1 MGLSSICLFTMFIL
15 LVFPFFFLN
24 FTIANVTASSMLPL
38 CHDDE
43 RSALLQFK
51 ESRISG
57 DFYAWKF
64 DCRPTMASWK
74 PEEGSVD
81 CCSWDGVHCNKNTG
95 HVIKLDLSHSCLFGS
110 IDSSSS
116 LFKLVHL
123 EWLNLA
129 LNDFNSSEI
138 PPEIINLSRLSY
150 LNLSGTSLSGQIPSE
165 ILKLSNLVSLDLS
178 LNDVPGGRLELQKPS
193 FTNLVEKLTNLKTLD
208 LGDVSIDS
216 TIPHNIGNLSSL
228 TFVSL
233 RNCELQGRIP
243 SSLGNLSKLLHLDL
257 SLNELQGEL
266 PVSVG
271 NLHSLKEL
279 DLSANFLSS
288 EWPISIG
295 NLSSLKEL
303 DLSQNRF
310 FGELPISMG
319 NLGSL
324 KELDLSHNAFFGELP
339 TSIRNL
345 FSLEKLDLSFNKFS
359 GEFPWSTG
367 NFSSLKL
374 LDLRSCSFWGKVPHS
389 IGNFTRL
396 QFLYPGLN
404 SFSGDLL
411 GSIGNLRSLEVIHI
425 PKCNFSGQIT
435 SSLRNLT
442 QLIVLDMARNS
453 YSGMIELD
461 VLLTSWKNL
470 EHLSLSSNRLSVL
483 TKATSNTTSKKHQYI
498 KLRSC
503 NLTKFPNFLESQH
516 HLVVLDLSDNR
527 IRGKVPKW
535 LLDPNMQNLIGLN
548 LSHNLLTGF
557 DQHPVFLPGNKGGLV
572 TFDLSSNN
580 LQGPLPV
587 PPPGTINYLAS
598 NNSLTGEIPSWICN
612 LNFLKSLVLSH
623 NNLSGLLPQCL
634 SNFSDELSVLDLRGN
649 NFFGTIPNT
658 FIKESRL
665 SVIDLSHNLFQ
676 GRIPRSLINCSKLEF
691 LGLGNNQISDTF
703 PSWLGTLPN
712 LNVLILRSNIFYG
725 IIEEPRTDCGFSKL
739 RIIDLSNNRFTGTLP
754 SKSFLCW
761 NAMKIVNTSELRYLQ
776 DVLFP
781 YGQVSNNVVSTY
793 DYSMTMN
800 SKGRMMT
807 YKKIPDILAGII
819 LSNNRFD
826 GAIPASIANLKGLQ
840 VLNLHNNNLQGH
852 IPSCLGN
859 LTNLESLDLS
869 DNKFSGRIPQQL
881 VELTFLEFFNVSDNY
896 LTGPIPQGKQ
906 FATFDNTSFDGNSGL
921 CGRPLS
927 KGCES
932 DEAPTNEDHNEGS
945 EESLFSS
952 ASDWKIILT
961 GYAGG
966 LVAGLVLGCNFSTGI
981 IGWILEKLGTQQ
993 KATRRRR
1000 RRRN

>member
-324 KELDLSHNAFFGELP
+324 KELDLSHNAFF
-339 TSIRNL
+339 
-345 FSLEKLDLSFNKFS
+345 
-359 GEFPWSTG
+359 
-367 NFSSLKL
+367 
-374 LDLRSCSFWGKVPHS
+374 
-389 IGNFTRL
+389 
-396 QFLYPGLN
+396 
-404 SFSGDLL
+404 
-411 GSIGNLRSLEVIHI
+411 
-425 PKCNFSGQIT
+425 GQIT

>member
-1 MGLSSICLFTMFIL
+1 
-15 LVFPFFFLN
+15 
-24 FTIANVTASSMLPL
+24 MLPL

-74 PEEGSVD
+74 PEEGNVD

-110 IDSSSS
+110 INSSSS

-193 FTNLVEKLTNLKTLD
+193 LVNLVEKLSNLKTLD
-208 LGDVSIDS
+208 LGDVSIQS
-216 TIPHNIGNLSSL
+216 TIPHNITNLSSSM
-228 TFVSL
+228 FVSL
-233 RNCELQGRIP
+233 QNCELQGRIP

-271 NLHSLKEL
+271 NLCSLEEL

-324 KELDLSHNAFFGELP
+324 KELDLSQNGYFGEIP

-359 GEFPWSTG
+359 G
-367 NFSSLKL
+367 
-374 LDLRSCSFWGKVPHS
+374 
-389 IGNFTRL
+389 
-396 QFLYPGLN
+396 
-404 SFSGDLL
+404 
-411 GSIGNLRSLEVIHI
+411 
-425 PKCNFSGQIT
+425 QIT

-442 QLIVLDMARNS
+442 QLMVLDMARNS
-453 YSGMIELD
+453 YSGTIELD
-461 VLLTSWKNL
+461 DLLTSWKNL
-470 EHLSLSSNRLSVL
+470 EFLCLSLNRLSVL
-483 TKATSNTTSKKHQYI
+483 TKATSNTTSQKIQHI
-498 KLRSC
+498 GLRSC
-503 NLTKFPNFLESQH
+503 NLTKFPNFLENQS
-516 HLVVLDLSDNR
+516 HLVFLDLSNNK
-527 IRGKVPKW
+527 IQEKVPKW
-535 LLDPNMQNLIGLN
+535 LLDPNMQNLNALN

-557 DQHPVFLPGNKGGLV
+557 HQHPVLLPGNKSDAV

-587 PPPGTINYLAS
+587 PPPGTVNYLAS
-598 NNSLTGEIPSWICN
+598 NNRLTGEIPSWICN
-612 LNFLKSLVLSH
+612 LNILESLVLSH

-634 SNFSDELSVLDLRGN
+634 GNFSDELSVLDLEAN

-665 SVIDLSHNLFQ
+665 GVIDLSHNLFQ

-703 PSWLGTLPN
+703 PSWLGTLPK
-712 LNVLILRSNIFYG
+712 LNVLILRSNTFYG
-725 IIEEPRTDCGFSKL
+725 IIEEPRTGCGFSKL
-739 RIIDLSNNRFTGTLP
+739 RIIDLSDNRFTGKLP

-776 DVLFP
+776 DVLSS
-781 YGQVSNNVVSTY
+781 YGQVTNNVLSTY

-807 YKKIPDILAGII
+807 YNKIPDILAGII

-840 VLNLHNNNLQGH
+840 VLNLQYNNLQGH

-869 DNKFSGRIPQQL
+869 NNKFSGRIPQQL
-881 VELTFLEFFNVSDNY
+881 VDLTFLAFFNVSDNY

-906 FATFDNTSFDGNSGL
+906 FATFDNTSFDGNLGL
-921 CGRPLS
+921 CGKPLS

-932 DEAPTNEDHNEGS
+932 GEAATNEDHTEGS
-945 EESLFSS
+945 EESLFSG

-966 LVAGLVLGCNFSTGI
+966 FVAGLVLGFNISIGI
-981 IGWILEKLGTQQ
+981 NGWILEKLGTQQ
-993 KATRRRR
+993 KATRRIWRH
-1000 RRRN
+1000 RN

>member
-1 MGLSSICLFTMFIL
+1 
-15 LVFPFFFLN
+15 
-24 FTIANVTASSMLPL
+24 MLPL

-81 CCSWDGVHCNKNTG
+81 CCSWDGVHCNRNTG

-193 FTNLVEKLTNLKTLD
+193 FENLVEKLSNLKTLD

-233 RNCELQGRIP
+233 RNCELQ
-243 SSLGNLSKLLHLDL
+243 
-257 SLNELQGEL
+257 
-266 PVSVG
+266 
-271 NLHSLKEL
+271 
-279 DLSANFLSS
+279 
-288 EWPISIG
+288 
-295 NLSSLKEL
+295 
-303 DLSQNRF
+303 
-310 FGELPISMG
+310 
-319 NLGSL
+319 
-324 KELDLSHNAFFGELP
+324 
-339 TSIRNL
+339 
-345 FSLEKLDLSFNKFS
+345 
-359 GEFPWSTG
+359 
-367 NFSSLKL
+367 
-374 LDLRSCSFWGKVPHS
+374 
-389 IGNFTRL
+389 
-396 QFLYPGLN
+396 
-404 SFSGDLL
+404 
-411 GSIGNLRSLEVIHI
+411 
-425 PKCNFSGQIT
+425 
-435 SSLRNLT
+435 
-442 QLIVLDMARNS
+442 
-453 YSGMIELD
+453 D
-461 VLLTSWKNL
+461 VLLTSWKKL
-470 EHLSLSSNRLSVL
+470 EVLALSLNRLSVL
-483 TKATSNTTSKKHQYI
+483 TKATSNTTSQKIQYI
-498 KLRSC
+498 GLRSC
-503 NLTKFPNFLESQH
+503 NLTKFPNFLENQRDM
-516 HLVVLDLSDNR
+516 VVLDLSDNR
-527 IRGKVPKW
+527 IQGKVPKW
-535 LLDPNMQNLIGLN
+535 LLDPNMQNLSALN

-557 DQHPVFLPGNKGGLV
+557 DQHPVLLPGNNGDSV

-587 PPPGTINYLAS
+587 PPPGTANYLAS
-598 NNSLTGEIPSWICN
+598 NSSLTGEIPSWICN
-612 LNFLKSLVLSH
+612 LNILESLVLSH

-634 SNFSDELSVLDLRGN
+634 GNFSDELSVLDLQAN

-665 SVIDLSHNLFQ
+665 GVVDLSHNLFQ

-703 PSWLGTLPN
+703 PSWLGSLPK

-725 IIEEPRTDCGFSKL
+725 IIEEPRTGCGFSKL
-739 RIIDLSNNRFTGTLP
+739 RIIDLSDNRFTGKLP

-761 NAMKIVNTSELRYLQ
+761 NAMKIVNASELRYLQ
-776 DVLFP
+776 DVLSP
-781 YGQVSNNVVSTY
+781 SGKLSNDILSTY
-793 DYSMTMN
+793 DYSLTMN

-807 YKKIPDILAGII
+807 YNKIPDILAGII
-819 LSNNRFD
+819 LSNNTFD

-840 VLNLHNNNLQGH
+840 VLNLQYNNLQGH

-869 DNKFSGRIPQQL
+869 NNKFSGRIPQQL
-881 VELTFLEFFNVSDNY
+881 IELTFLEFFNVSDNY

-906 FATFDNTSFDGNSGL
+906 FATFDNTSFNGNSGL
-921 CGRPLS
+921 CGKPLS

-932 DEAPTNEDHNEGS
+932 GESPTNEDHTEGS
-945 EESLFSS
+945 EESLFSGV
-952 ASDWKIILT
+952 SDWKIILT

-966 LVAGLVLGCNFSTGI
+966 LVAGLVLGFNFSTGI

-993 KATRRRR
+993 KATKRRR

>member
-1 MGLSSICLFTMFIL
+1 MGLSSICLFTIFIR
-15 LVFPFFFLN
+15 LVFPFIFFNL
-24 FTIANVTASSMLPL
+24 TIANVAASSMLPL

-74 PEEGSVD
+74 PEEGNVD

-95 HVIKLDLSHSCLFGS
+95 H
-110 IDSSSS
+110 
-116 LFKLVHL
+116 LVHL

-193 FTNLVEKLTNLKTLD
+193 FVNLVEKLSNLKTLD
-208 LGDVSIDS
+208 LGDVSIQS
-216 TIPHNIGNLSSL
+216 TIPRNIANLSSL

-233 RNCELQGRIP
+233 RNCELQGRIR
-243 SSLGNLSKLLHLDL
+243 SSLGNLSELLHLDL
-257 SLNELQGEL
+257 SLNELRGEL

-271 NLHSLKEL
+271 NLHSLKEV

-324 KELDLSHNAFFGELP
+324 KELDLSQNGFFGELP

-345 FSLEKLDLSFNKFS
+345 FSLEKLDLSVNKLS

-374 LDLRSCSFWGKVPHS
+374 LDLRSCGFWGKVPHS

-396 QFLYPGLN
+396 QFLYLGFN
-404 SFSGDLL
+404 NFSGDLL
-411 GSIGNLRSLEVIHI
+411 GSIGNLR
-425 PKCNFSGQIT
+425 
-435 SSLRNLT
+435 NLT
-442 QLIVLDMARNS
+442 QLTVLDMAQNS
-453 YSGMIELD
+453 YSGTIELD
-461 VLLTSWKNL
+461 VLLTFWKKL
-470 EHLSLSSNRLSVL
+470 EVLVLSLNRLSVL
-483 TKATSNTTSKKHQYI
+483 TKTTSNTTSRKHQYI
-498 KLRSC
+498 GLRSC
-503 NLTKFPNFLESQH
+503 NLTKFPNFLENQY

-527 IRGKVPKW
+527 IQGKVPKW
-535 LLDPNMQNLIGLN
+535 LLDPNMQNLNTLN
-548 LSHNLLTGF
+548 LSHNLLTRF
-557 DQHPVFLPGNKGGLV
+557 DQHHVVLPGSKGDLV

-580 LQGPLPV
+580 LQGPLPI
-587 PPPGTINYLAS
+587 PPLRTINYLAS
-598 NNSLTGEIPSWICN
+598 SNSLRGEIPSWICN
-612 LNFLKSLVLSH
+612 LNILESLVLSH

-634 SNFSDELSVLDLRGN
+634 GNFSDELSVLDLQGN

-665 SVIDLSHNLFQ
+665 GVIDLSHNLLQ

-725 IIEEPRTDCGFSKL
+725 IIEEPRTGCGFSKL
-739 RIIDLSNNRFTGTLP
+739 RIIDLSNNRFTGKLP

-761 NAMKIVNTSELRYLQ
+761 NAMKIFNTSELRYLQ
-776 DVLFP
+776 D
-781 YGQVSNNVVSTY
+781 
-793 DYSMTMN
+793 
-800 SKGRMMT
+800 
-807 YKKIPDILAGII
+807 IPDILTGII

-826 GAIPASIANLKGLQ
+826 EAIPASISNLKGLQ

-869 DNKFSGRIPQQL
+869 NNKFSGRIPQQL

-906 FATFDNTSFDGNSGL
+906 FATFDNTSFDANSGL

-932 DEAPTNEDHNEGS
+932 GEAPTNEDHTEGS
-945 EESLFSS
+945 AESLFSG

-966 LVAGLVLGCNFSTGI
+966 LVAGLVLGFNFSTGI
-981 IGWILEKLGTQQ
+981 IGWILEKLGMQQ
-993 KATRRRR
+993 KATRRGR

>member
-1 MGLSSICLFTMFIL
+1 
-15 LVFPFFFLN
+15 
-24 FTIANVTASSMLPL
+24 MLPL

-43 RSALLQFK
+43 LSALLQFK

-81 CCSWDGVHCNKNTG
+81 CCSWDGVHCNRNTG

-123 EWLNLA
+123 QWLNLA

-150 LNLSGTSLSGQIPSE
+150 LNLSETSLSGQIPSE

-193 FTNLVEKLTNLKTLD
+193 FENLVEKLSNLKTLD

-233 RNCELQGRIP
+233 RNCGLQGRIP
-243 SSLGNLSKLLHLDL
+243 SSLGDLSKLLHLDL
-257 SLNELQGEL
+257 SINELLGEL
-266 PVSVG
+266 PVSIG

-288 EWPISIG
+288 
-295 NLSSLKEL
+295 
-303 DLSQNRF
+303 
-310 FGELPISMG
+310 
-319 NLGSL
+319 
-324 KELDLSHNAFFGELP
+324 
-339 TSIRNL
+339 
-345 FSLEKLDLSFNKFS
+345 
-359 GEFPWSTG
+359 
-367 NFSSLKL
+367 
-374 LDLRSCSFWGKVPHS
+374 
-389 IGNFTRL
+389 
-396 QFLYPGLN
+396 
-404 SFSGDLL
+404 
-411 GSIGNLRSLEVIHI
+411 
-425 PKCNFSGQIT
+425 QIT

-442 QLIVLDMARNS
+442 ELVVLDMAQNA
-453 YSGMIELD
+453 YGGTIELD
-461 VLLTSWKNL
+461 VLLTSWKKL
-470 EHLSLSSNRLSVL
+470 EVLALSLNRLSVL
-483 TKATSNTTSKKHQYI
+483 TKATSNTTSQKIQYI
-498 KLRSC
+498 GLRSC
-503 NLTKFPNFLESQH
+503 NLTKFPNFLENQRDM
-516 HLVVLDLSDNR
+516 VVLDLSDNR
-527 IRGKVPKW
+527 IQGKVPKW
-535 LLDPNMQNLIGLN
+535 LLDPNMQNLSALN

-557 DQHPVFLPGNKGGLV
+557 DQHPVLLPGNNGDSV

-587 PPPGTINYLAS
+587 PPPGTANYLAS
-598 NNSLTGEIPSWICN
+598 NSSLTGEIPSWICN
-612 LNFLKSLVLSH
+612 LNILESLVLSH

-634 SNFSDELSVLDLRGN
+634 GNFSDELSVLDLQAN

-665 SVIDLSHNLFQ
+665 GVVDLSHNLFQ

-703 PSWLGTLPN
+703 PSWLGSLPK

-725 IIEEPRTDCGFSKL
+725 IIEEPRTGCGFSKL
-739 RIIDLSNNRFTGTLP
+739 RIIDLSDNRFTGKLP

-761 NAMKIVNTSELRYLQ
+761 NAMKIVNASELRYLQ
-776 DVLFP
+776 DVLSP
-781 YGQVSNNVVSTY
+781 SGKLSNDILSTY
-793 DYSMTMN
+793 DYSLTMN

-807 YKKIPDILAGII
+807 YNKIPDILAGII
-819 LSNNRFD
+819 LSNNTFD

-840 VLNLHNNNLQGH
+840 VLNLQYNNLQGH

-869 DNKFSGRIPQQL
+869 NNKFSGRIPQQL
-881 VELTFLEFFNVSDNY
+881 IELTFLEFFNVSDNY

-906 FATFDNTSFDGNSGL
+906 FATFDNTSFNGNSGL
-921 CGRPLS
+921 CGKPLS

-932 DEAPTNEDHNEGS
+932 GESPTNEDHTEGS
-945 EESLFSS
+945 EESLFSGV
-952 ASDWKIILT
+952 SDWKIILT

-966 LVAGLVLGCNFSTGI
+966 LVAGLVLGFNFSTGI

-993 KATRRRR
+993 KATKRRR

>member
-1 MGLSSICLFTMFIL
+1 
-15 LVFPFFFLN
+15 
-24 FTIANVTASSMLPL
+24 MLPL

-51 ESRISG
+51 ESRISS

-64 DCRPTMASWK
+64 DCHPTMASWK
-74 PEEGSVD
+74 PEEGNFD

-95 HVIKLDLSHSCLFGS
+95 HVVKLDLSHSCLFGS
-110 IDSSSS
+110 INSSSS

-138 PPEIINLSRLSY
+138 PPEIINLSKLSY

-193 FTNLVEKLTNLKTLD
+193 FVNLVEKLSNLKTLD
-208 LGDVSIDS
+208 LGDVCIQS
-216 TIPHNIGNLSSL
+216 TIPHNIINLSSL

-271 NLHSLKEL
+271 NLHSLEEL

-310 FGELPISMG
+310 FGELPISIG

-324 KELDLSHNAFFGELP
+324 KELDLSQNGFFGELT

-345 FSLEKLDLSFNKFS
+345 FSLEKLDLSVNKLS

-374 LDLRSCSFWGKVPHS
+374 LDLRLCGFWGKVPHS
-389 IGNFTRL
+389 I
-396 QFLYPGLN
+396 
-404 SFSGDLL
+404 
-411 GSIGNLRSLEVIHI
+411 
-425 PKCNFSGQIT
+425 GQIT

-453 YSGMIELD
+453 YSGTIELD
-461 VLLTSWKNL
+461 VLLTCWKNL
-470 EHLSLSSNRLSVL
+470 EVLALSLNRLSVL
-483 TKATSNTTSKKHQYI
+483 TKATSNTTSRKHQYI
-498 KLRSC
+498 GLSSC
-503 NLTKFPNFLESQH
+503 KLTKFPNFLENQH
-516 HLVVLDLSDNR
+516 HLVGLDLSDNR
-527 IRGKVPKW
+527 IQGKVPKW
-535 LLDPNMQNLIGLN
+535 LLDPNMQNLNTLN

-612 LNFLKSLVLSH
+612 LNFLESLVLSH

-634 SNFSDELSVLDLRGN
+634 GNFSNVLSVLDLQGN

-665 SVIDLSHNLFQ
+665 GVIDLSHNLLQ

-725 IIEEPRTDCGFSKL
+725 IIEEPRTGCGFSKL
-739 RIIDLSNNRFTGTLP
+739 RIIDLSNNRFTGKLP
-754 SKSFLCW
+754 SKNFLCW

-781 YGQVSNNVVSTY
+781 YGQVSNYVVSTY

-819 LSNNRFD
+819 LSNNTFD

-840 VLNLHNNNLQGH
+840 VLNLQYNNLQGH

-869 DNKFSGRIPQQL
+869 DNKISGRIPQQL
-881 VELTFLEFFNVSDNY
+881 VELTFLAFFNVSDNY

-961 GYAGG
+961 GYGGG

>member
-1 MGLSSICLFTMFIL
+1 
-15 LVFPFFFLN
+15 
-24 FTIANVTASSMLPL
+24 MLPL
-38 CHDDE
+38 CHYDE

-51 ESRISG
+51 ESIISG

-74 PEEGSVD
+74 PEEGNVD

-110 IDSSSS
+110 INSSSS

-165 ILKLSNLVSLDLS
+165 ILRLSNLVSLDLS
-178 LNDVPGGRLELQKPS
+178 LNDVPDGRLELQKPS
-193 FTNLVEKLTNLKTLD
+193 FVNLVEKLSNLTTLD
-208 LGDVSIDS
+208 LGDVSIQS
-216 TIPHNIGNLSSL
+216 TIPHNFANLSSL

-233 RNCELQGRIP
+233 RNCELQ
-243 SSLGNLSKLLHLDL
+243 DL

-266 PVSVG
+266 PISVG

-324 KELDLSHNAFFGELP
+324 KELDLSQNGFFGELP

-367 NFSSLKL
+367 NFSSLRL

-396 QFLYPGLN
+396 QFLYLGLN
-404 SFSGDLL
+404 NFSGDIL

-425 PKCNFSGQIT
+425 AKCNFAGQIPP
-435 SSLRNLT
+435 SLRNLT
-442 QLIVLDMARNS
+442 QLFVLDLARNS
-453 YSGMIELD
+453 FSGTIELD
-461 VLLTSWKNL
+461 VLLTCWKNL
-470 EHLSLSSNRLSVL
+470 EVLGLSLNRLSVL
-483 TKATSNTTSKKHQYI
+483 TKATSNTTSQKIQYI
-498 KLRSC
+498 GLRSC
-503 NLTKFPNFLESQH
+503 NLTKFPNFLENQS
-516 HLVVLDLSDNR
+516 HLVVLDLSDNK
-527 IRGKVPKW
+527 IQGKVPKW
-535 LLDPNMQNLIGLN
+535 LLDPNMHNLNALN

-557 DQHPVFLPGNKGGLV
+557 DQHPVLLPGNIGDLV

-587 PPPGTINYLAS
+587 PPLGTVNYLAS

-612 LNFLKSLVLSH
+612 LNILESLVLSH

-634 SNFSDELSVLDLRGN
+634 GNFSDELSVLDLQRN

-665 SVIDLSHNLFQ
+665 GVIDLSHNLFQ

-691 LGLGNNQISDTF
+691 LSLGNNQISDTF
-703 PSWLGTLPN
+703 PSWLGTLPK

-725 IIEEPRTDCGFSKL
+725 VIEEPRTGCGFSKL
-739 RIIDLSNNRFTGTLP
+739 RIIDLSNNRFTGKLP

-776 DVLFP
+776 DVLSS
-781 YGQVSNNVVSTY
+781 YGQVTNNVLSTY
-793 DYSMTMN
+793 DYSMTMS

-819 LSNNRFD
+819 LSNNRFV

-840 VLNLHNNNLQGH
+840 VLNLQHNNLQGL
-852 IPSCLGN
+852 ILSCLGN

-869 DNKFSGRIPQQL
+869 NNKFSGRIPQQL

-921 CGRPLS
+921 CGKPLS

-932 DEAPTNEDHNEGS
+932 GEAATNEDHTEGS
-945 EESLFSS
+945 EESLFSG

-966 LVAGLVLGCNFSTGI
+966 LVAGLVLGFNFSTGI

-1000 RRRN
+1000 RRRD

>member
-1 MGLSSICLFTMFIL
+1 MGLSSICLFTIFIR
-15 LVFPFFFLN
+15 LVFPFFFFN
-24 FTIANVTASSMLPL
+24 FTIANFTASSMPPL

-51 ESRISG
+51 ENRISG

-64 DCRPTMASWK
+64 DCHPTMASWK
-74 PEEGSVD
+74 PEEGNVD

-110 IDSSSS
+110 INSSSS

-193 FTNLVEKLTNLKTLD
+193 FVNLVEKLSNLKTLD
-208 LGDVSIDS
+208 LGDVSIRS
-216 TIPHNIGNLSSL
+216 MIPHNIANLSSSMII
-228 TFVSL
+228 FL

-271 NLHSLKEL
+271 NLHSLAEL

-324 KELDLSHNAFFGELP
+324 KELDLS
-339 TSIRNL
+339 
-345 FSLEKLDLSFNKFS
+345 
-359 GEFPWSTG
+359 
-367 NFSSLKL
+367 
-374 LDLRSCSFWGKVPHS
+374 
-389 IGNFTRL
+389 
-396 QFLYPGLN
+396 
-404 SFSGDLL
+404 
-411 GSIGNLRSLEVIHI
+411 
-425 PKCNFSGQIT
+425 
-435 SSLRNLT
+435 
-442 QLIVLDMARNS
+442 
-453 YSGMIELD
+453 
-461 VLLTSWKNL
+461 
-470 EHLSLSSNRLSVL
+470 
-483 TKATSNTTSKKHQYI
+483 
-498 KLRSC
+498 
-503 NLTKFPNFLESQH
+503 
-516 HLVVLDLSDNR
+516 
-527 IRGKVPKW
+527 
-535 LLDPNMQNLIGLN
+535 QNGY
-548 LSHNLLTGF
+548 
-557 DQHPVFLPGNKGGLV
+557 V
-572 TFDLSSNN
+572 
-580 LQGPLPV
+580 GPFPV
-587 PPPGTINYLAS
+587 PPPGTIHYLAS
-598 NNSLTGEIPSWICN
+598 NNNLTGEIPSWICN
-612 LNFLKSLVLSH
+612 LNILESLVLSH

-634 SNFSDELSVLDLRGN
+634 GNFSDELSVLDLQGN
-649 NFFGTIPNT
+649 NFFGTVPNT

-665 SVIDLSHNLFQ
+665 GVIDLSHNLFQ

-691 LGLGNNQISDTF
+691 LGLGDNQISDTF

-725 IIEEPRTDCGFSKL
+725 IIKEPRTDCGFSKL

-776 DVLFP
+776 DVLSP
-781 YGQVSNNVVSTY
+781 YGQTSNDILSTY

-807 YKKIPDILAGII
+807 YNKIPDILAGII
-819 LSNNRFD
+819 LSNNSFD

-840 VLNLHNNNLQGH
+840 VLNLQSNNL
-852 IPSCLGN
+852 
-859 LTNLESLDLS
+859 
-869 DNKFSGRIPQQL
+869 L
-881 VELTFLEFFNVSDNY
+881 VELTFLEFFNVSDNH
-896 LTGPIPQGKQ
+896 LTGLIPQGKH
-906 FATFDNTSFDGNSGL
+906 FATFDNASFDGNSGL

-932 DEAPTNEDHNEGS
+932 NETPANEDHTEGS
-945 EESLFSS
+945 EESLFSG
-952 ASDWKIILT
+952 ASDWKIILI

-966 LVAGLVLGCNFSTGI
+966 LVAGLVLGFNFSTGI